1 MLINHIGLSG
11 GKDSTALWGWAI
23 NESGYP
29 IESIRGSFADTQNEY
44 KEVYDQIDI
53 LDAYGQK
60 HGVAPIRRLS
70 SVGFLQLALN
80 KGRFPSARARFCTQH
95 LKMIPFVHYCEE
107 LQLDGHDIIGH
118 SGVRKSESIERSML
132 EEWGEQNGIR
142 VRRPLLEWSIKD
154 VWAAH
159 RRFGL
164 PINPLYVRGRKR
176 VGCKL
181 CCMSS
186 KQDIRLTVKHHPEVI
201 VEYAQ
206 WEMVVEAVR
215 KARGKNYSAATFFNS
230 AGISEDLKSLIV
242 KNKAGKEIRCATIE
256 DMARWS
262 QTTRGGRYVAFPFEY
277 EGEDDWNDFDA
288 AAPCQSG
295 YCE

>member
-60 HGVAPIRRLS
+60 RGVAPIRRLS
-70 SVGFLQLALN
+70 SVGFLQLAIK

-107 LQLDGHDIIGH
+107 LQLDGHDIVGH

-132 EEWGEQNGIR
+132 EEWGESNGIR
-142 VRRPLLEWSIKD
+142 VRRPLLEWSIAD

-164 PINPLYVRGRKR
+164 PINQLYLHGRKR

-181 CCMSS
+181 CVMSK
-186 KQDIRLTVKHHPEVI
+186 KQDVRLTVKYHPEVI
-201 VEYAQ
+201 AEYKR
-206 WEMVVEAVR
+206 WEELVGASRVT
-215 KARGKNYSAATFFNS
+215 RGIKCDYSSFFHRATVPKHFRSRSVITKQGQMN
-230 AGISEDLKSLIV
+230 V
-242 KNKAGKEIRCATIE
+242 ATI
-256 DMARWS
+256 DDVARWS
-262 QTTRGGRYVAFPFEY
+262 QTTRGGAIR
-277 EGEDDWNDFDA
+277 
-288 AAPCQSG
+288 CL
-295 YCE
+295 